1 MNDIATDNYV
11 DHRECEKRAR
21 TGGAVDGV
29 AFGPGV
35 VAWDLGNSEFTPLS
49 DAAMRDE
56 VRWSS
61 LLARSPTEAHYAITS
76 LATPEP

>member
-1 MNDIATDNYV
+1 L
-11 DHRECEKRAR
+11 
-21 TGGAVDGV
+21 
-29 AFGPGV
+29 PGT
-35 VAWDLGNSEFTPLS
+35 WGILNSHLS